1 MAATFHKYYVTNG
14 STKARVRY
22 SPSLHINGRKMIT
35 LYEKD
40 YGNNLPK
47 VFNGVQN
54 DTDVMTDYFED
65 NRYRIFEGDPRYESL
80 LADLRKWGI
89 AR

>member
-1 MAATFHKYYVTNG
+1 MVTFHKYYVTDG
-14 STKARVRY
+14 TTKARVYY
-22 SPSLHINGRKMIT
+22 SPSLHIKGQKMIT

-47 VFNGVQN
+47 IFTKTQN

-65 NRYRIFEGDPRYESL
+65 NRYRVFEGDPSFTELLSSL
-80 LADLRKWGI
+80 KKWGI
-89 AR
+89 AQ